1 VHDETSVTPAV
12 IERRIE
18 GLVAAWNKGDR
29 VAFASFFTVQA
40 KYLTGEGRL
49 VRGRS
54 EIEELVPSRER
65 DFVVAI
71 EDFRVTI
78 VNSAEAMTSFRWE
91 TRDSRGNRRRGTIRC
106 VVVKQYTQWLI
117 DDLQNTQEPSHG

>member
-1 VHDETSVTPAV
+1 VHDETSATPAV
-12 IERRIE
+12 IERCIE

-40 KYLTGEGRL
+40 RYLTGEGRL

-71 EDFRVTI
+71 EDLRVTI

-91 TRDSRGNRRRGTIRC
+91 ARDSRGNRRRGTIRC